1 MACAPTRTTAL
12 LCSPS
17 ACRASSST
25 LRART
30 YSGSGAP
37 GTFVPGHPL
46 HEFFRLAG
54 TASGTGQQVGGVLAC
69 CDVDDSVPLLV
80 PLVHNRIEGFD
91 QNYVR
96 SGLGLAYGE
105 VLGGVFHVI
114 HVDCGE
120 ARRGHGRDACRTE
133 RTGHSVPEIRVA

>member
-12 LCSPS
+12 LCSPR

-46 HEFFRLAG
+46 HEFFCFG
-54 TASGTGQQVGGVLAC
+54 GSASGAGEQVGGDLTRR
-69 CDVDDSVPLLV
+69 DVGDSVALLV
-80 PLVHNRIEGFD
+80 PFVHNRIEGFD
-91 QNYVR
+91 QDHVR
-96 SGLGLAYGE
+96 PGLGLA
-105 VLGGVFHVI
+105 
-114 HVDCGE
+114 
-120 ARRGHGRDACRTE
+120 
-133 RTGHSVPEIRVA
+133 

>member
-12 LCSPS
+12 LCSPRAGS
-17 ACRASSST
+17 AASST

-46 HEFFRLAG
+46 HEFFCFVG
-54 TASGTGQQVGGVLAC
+54 SASGTGEQVGDVLAW
-69 CDVDDSVPLLV
+69 CDVGDSVPLLV
-80 PLVHNRIEGFD
+80 PLVHNRIEGLGQD
-91 QNYVR
+91 HVR

-105 VLGGVFHVI
+105 
-114 HVDCGE
+114 
-120 ARRGHGRDACRTE
+120 ARGGHGRDACRTE